1 MKRTPVDSSMIHDV
15 GYDPKTETLEIGFNS
30 GTVYQYLDVEQEAF
44 EALMSASSK
53 GRHFLDNIEPFYVY
67 SQVRRTSRR

>member
-30 GTVYQYLDVEQEAF
+30 GTVYQYFEVEPEAY
-44 EALMSASSK
+44 EALMKADSK

-67 SQVRRTSRR
+67 SQVRRTRRH